1 MKLIFPGIL
10 CSVTTLLISFSS
22 IANAACWDK
31 REYRDIENF
40 SELDDKL
47 ILSYK
52 DAVTCKALEGVKVQL
67 GKLVY
72 KTDLNGYVSLPMA
85 PFIQAGN
92 MDMPMQISKNGY
104 TTIKTDLKVVAGTV
118 LNKRMLL
125 SPSLSGNSMRFILQ
139 WNDEPKDLDLHLQGS
154 GFHVSYRHKR
164 AAGEARL
171 DQDEQEGYGPET
183 ITLNNVKNNQRYK
196 VSVVNYSGDAAFDE
210 SAKVLVYVGDHLDS
224 IIPLYASSQRKL
236 DVLEISNAEIN
247 KLIEAP
253 AAASANV
260 IPGW

>member
-1 MKLIFPGIL
+1 MKLTVPGML
-10 CSVTTLLISFSS
+10 GSVTALLLSVSS
-22 IANAACWDK
+22 LAHAACWDK

-52 DAVTCKALEGVKVQL
+52 DAVSCKALEGVKVQL
-67 GKLVY
+67 GKLKY
-72 KTDLNGYVSLPMA
+72 TTDLNGYVSLPMA

-92 MDMPMQISKNGY
+92 LDMPMMISKNGY
-104 TTIKTDLKVVAGTV
+104 TTVKTELKVVAGTV

-139 WNDEPKDLDLHLQGS
+139 WNDEPKDLDLHLQGND
-154 GFHVSYRHKR
+154 FHVSYRHMR
-164 AAGEARL
+164 AAGEATL
-171 DQDEQEGYGPET
+171 DQDEQGGFGPET
-183 ITLNNVKNNQRYK
+183 ITLKNVRNNQRYI

-210 SAKVLVYVGDHLDS
+210 SAKVLVYIGDHLDS
-224 IIPLYASSQRKL
+224 VIPLTESSQRKI
-236 DVLEISNAEIN
+236 DVLEITNAEIK
-247 KLIEAP
+247 KLIKSPGATS
-253 AAASANV
+253 AAV